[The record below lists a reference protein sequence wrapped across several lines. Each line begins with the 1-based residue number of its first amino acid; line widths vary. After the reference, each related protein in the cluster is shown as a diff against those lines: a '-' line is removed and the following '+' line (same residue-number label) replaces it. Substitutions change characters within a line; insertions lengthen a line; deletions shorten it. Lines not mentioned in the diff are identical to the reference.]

1 MEETGTV
8 AKRKKTA
15 GKNKQSKNRQKN
27 RADVSRPGSD
37 SVQAK
42 KEPIKKEPIKKE
54 PIKKELVEDRAKKEP
69 TKKNADSKKT
79 RRGLWDNA
87 WVKYQRKR
95 FVTKFGSLKNRL
107 AGGKWDRRTIL
118 SAVSALVVLIAVCG
132 LLLL

>member
-1 MEETGTV
+1 MSYHEMEETGTV

-27 RADVSRPGSD
+27 RADISRPGSD
-37 SVQAK
+37 SVQA
-42 KEPIKKEPIKKE
+42 KKE